1 MFRLLLVTAL
11 CFPCPLAGQGAWTL
25 TAERG
30 WTTYSGAAH
39 DTSAE
44 PVHLRAWHPAV
55 YSLRLAREYDRFGFG
70 IAAGIALGQWGVTI
84 GDFVVLPDESLRLIE
99 IAPELS
105 FKVATNP
112 TGVVIRIHAGPILD
126 YWTPSGEE
134 TRQRIGAQA
143 GASLSVPMA
152 ARWTATLRTDV
163 AFSRSLMNDEEETAA
178 ISRDPVMRR
187 GRLALG
193 ITRRL

>member
-1 MFRLLLVTAL
+1 MRRLLLVTAL
-11 CFPCPLAGQGAWTL
+11 LVPCHLAGQGTWML

-30 WTTYSGAAH
+30 WTTYSSAAH
-39 DTSAE
+39 DTSSE

-55 YSLRLAREYDRFGFG
+55 YSLRLAREYDRFGIG

-105 FKVATNP
+105 LKVATNP
-112 TGVVIRIHAGPILD
+112 TGVALRVHAGPVLD
-126 YWTPSGEE
+126 IWTPTGEDP
-134 TRQRIGAQA
+134 RQRIGAQV
-143 GASLSVPMA
+143 GASLAIPVGE
-152 ARWTATLRTDV
+152 RWSATLRTDV
-163 AFSRSLMNDEEETAA
+163 ALSRSLMNVEEQTAE
-178 ISRDPVMRR
+178 ITRESSMRR

-193 ITRRL
+193 LTRRL